1 MEKYLDLIG
10 NVAGLLGASMC
21 LAAGLLRIY
30 GLFFVLGY
38 SSLAIYIA
46 GTGVMVFAC
55 LVKLHVLTS
64 RSQELRRR

>member
-1 MEKYLDLIG
+1 MEKYLELIG
-10 NVAGLLGASMC
+10 NGAALLGTAMC

-38 SSLAIYIA
+38 QSMTVFVA

-55 LVKLHVLTS
+55 LVKLHVLTLTLQ
-64 RSQELRRR
+64 RDRHP

>member
-1 MEKYLDLIG
+1 VEKYLDFIG
-10 NVAGLLGASMC
+10 NGAAVLGMSMC

-38 SSLAIYIA
+38 QSMTVFAA

-55 LVKLHVLTS
+55 LVKIHVLTLAYQ
-64 RSQELRRR
+64 RDRQ